1 MGSAGWEEAS
11 SRNQNQSSWSCPY
24 LRLQA
29 LKTRCREVLASPATL
44 GAHYPAP
51 QLHYDSLPLS
61 WPSLEAGKGHCEPLR
76 TSLRGDLSTSPAAS
90 RQKLPRCL
98 HFVSEI

>member
-61 WPSLEAGKGHCEPLR
+61 WSSLEAGKGHCEPLPE
-76 TSLRGDLSTSPAAS
+76 RGSEHQSRSIQTEAAAVTAF
-90 RQKLPRCL
+90 CL
-98 HFVSEI
+98 